1 MAMPQQQ
8 HYQGDDGWAKIA
20 DYLDAISAD
29 NVLLVTGNSMYRASG
44 AEQALEPIL
53 REREVTHL
61 TCLHTNPEDEDVRQ
75 LLNGIGNKE
84 SYQAIIAVGGGSV
97 IDTAKLLKAFWIK
110 PPSLDEYLGSEDNSE
125 LSPAALPLIA
135 VPSTAG
141 SGSEATR
148 FAVVYKNKKKYSV
161 EHEELLPNFSVVI
174 PPLLAS
180 VPQHVAASSGMDALC
195 QGIESYWS
203 IHSTNES
210 RKLAA
215 EAITLAWDWIEKA
228 VNDRSSEA
236 LNHMAKASHLAG
248 RAINITKTTA
258 PHAISYPMT
267 SYFGITHGHAV
278 GLLTARFLT
287 FNEGVTKE
295 DCLDARGPEW
305 VKKRL
310 HEVCVLFGEDTVDD
324 TAQGLTQKIKRIG
337 LEIDLK
343 QLGIITEEDI
353 KTIVANGLN
362 PERVKNNPRVV
373 TTNSARDVLSIV
385 HCP

>member
-1 MAMPQQQ
+1 MPEQQ

-20 DYLDAISAD
+20 DYLDAISAS
-29 NVLLVTGNSMYRASG
+29 NILLVTGNSMYRASG
-44 AEQALEPIL
+44 AEQALEPVL
-53 REREVTHL
+53 RKRKVTHL
-61 TCLHTNPEDEDVRQ
+61 TCFHANPRVENVNQ
-75 LLNGIGNKE
+75 LLDQIDNKE

-97 IDTAKLLKAFWIK
+97 IDVAKLLKAFRGNAAAVEK
-110 PPSLDEYLGSEDNSE
+110 HFNGDDK
-125 LSPAALPLIA
+125 LSPCELPLIA

-148 FAVVYKNKKKYSV
+148 FAVVYKDKEKFSIEYDW
-161 EHEELLPNFSVVI
+161 LLPDFSVVI
-174 PPLLAS
+174 PSLLAS
-180 VPQHVAASSGMDALC
+180 VPSHVAASSGMDALC

-203 IHSTNES
+203 IHSTDES
-210 RKLAA
+210 RKIAA
-215 EAITLAWDWIEKA
+215 EAITLAWNWIEKA
-228 VNDRSSEA
+228 VNERCPDA
-236 LNHMAKASHLAG
+236 LNHMAKASYLAG

-258 PHAISYPMT
+258 PHAVSYPMT

-278 GLLTARFLT
+278 GLLTARFLP
-287 FNEGVTKE
+287 FNEGVTEE
-295 DCLDARGPEW
+295 DCLDVRGPEW

-310 HEVCVLFGEDTVDD
+310 HEICALFGADTVDD
-324 TAQGLTQKIKRIG
+324 AAHALTQKIKRIG

-353 KTIVANGLN
+353 KTIVTNGLN

-373 TTNSARDVLSIV
+373 TSNSARDVLSIV

>member
-1 MAMPQQQ
+1 MPQQQ

-20 DYLDAISAD
+20 EYLDAISAD

-44 AEQALEPIL
+44 AEQALEPVL

-61 TCLHTNPEDEDVRQ
+61 TCLHTNPRDEDVRQ
-75 LLNGIGNKE
+75 LLNGIDNKE

-97 IDTAKLLKAFWIK
+97 IDTAKLLKAFWIN
-110 PPSLDEYLGSEDNSE
+110 PLSLDEYLGSEDNRE
-125 LSPAALPLIA
+125 LRPAALPLIA
-135 VPSTAG
+135 IPSTAG

-161 EHEELLPNFSVVI
+161 EHDDLLPNFSVVI

-203 IHSTNES
+203 IHSTDES

-215 EAITLAWDWIEKA
+215 EAITLAWNWIEKA

-258 PHAISYPMT
+258 PHAVSYPMT

-278 GLLTARFLT
+278 GLLTARFLI
-287 FNEGVTKE
+287 FNEGVTEE
-295 DCLDARGPEW
+295 DCLESRGPEW
-305 VKKRL
+305 VKQRL
-310 HEVCVLFGEDTVDD
+310 HEISAILGEDTVDD
-324 TAQGLTQKIKRIG
+324 AAQGLTQKTKSIG
-337 LEIDLK
+337 LKIDLSE
-343 QLGIITEEDI
+343 LGVRTEDDIDTIIQ
-353 KTIVANGLN
+353 NGSNLN
-362 PERVKNNPRVV
+362 RLNNNPRKVD
-373 TTNSARDVLSIV
+373 AGSIRLLLRM
-385 HCP
+385 PS

>member
-20 DYLDAISAD
+20 EYLDAVSAR
-29 NVLLVTGNSMYRASG
+29 NILLVTGNSMYRASG

-53 REREVTHL
+53 REKEVTHL
-61 TCLHTNPEDEDVRQ
+61 TCFHTNPRVEDVSQ
-75 LLNGIGNKE
+75 LLNQIDNKE
-84 SYQAIIAVGGGSV
+84 SYQVIIAVGGGSV
-97 IDTAKLLKAFWIK
+97 IDTAKLLKAFWIN
-110 PPSLDEYLGSEDNSE
+110 PLSLDEYLSTEDDSE
-125 LSPAALPLIA
+125 LSPASLPLIA
-135 VPSTAG
+135 IPSTAG

-161 EHEELLPNFSVVI
+161 EHDKLLPDFSVVI

-203 IHSTNES
+203 IHSTDES

-215 EAITLAWDWIEKA
+215 EAITLAWNWIEKA
-228 VNDRSSEA
+228 VNDRSSDA
-236 LNHMAKASHLAG
+236 LNHMAQASHLAG

-287 FNEGVTKE
+287 FNEGVTEE

-305 VKKRL
+305 VKQRL
-310 HEVCVLFGEDTVDD
+310 REINIKLGVITGDQASDTLSKKV
-324 TAQGLTQKIKRIG
+324 TSLG
-337 LEIDLK
+337 LEASFS
-343 QLGIITEEDI
+343 QLGIKTQDDI
-353 KTIVANGLN
+353 ELIIENGFD
-362 PERVKNNPRVV
+362 PERVKNNPRAI
-373 TTNSARDVLSIV
+373 NASSMRRLISSWG
-385 HCP
+385 

>member
-1 MAMPQQQ
+1 MPQQQ

-20 DYLDAISAD
+20 KYLDAISAD

-44 AEQALEPIL
+44 AEQALEPVL

-61 TCLHTNPEDEDVRQ
+61 TCFHTNPRVEDVTH
-75 LLNGIGNKE
+75 LLEQIDNKE

-97 IDTAKLLKAFWIK
+97 IDTAKLLKAFLGN
-110 PPSLDEYLGSEDNSE
+110 PLSLDEYLGGEDHRKLNT
-125 LSPAALPLIA
+125 AALPLIA

-148 FAVVYKNKKKYSV
+148 FAVVYKNKEKYSV
-161 EHEELLPNFSVVI
+161 EHDGLLPDLSVVI
-174 PPLLAS
+174 PSLLKS
-180 VPQHVAASSGMDALC
+180 VPMKIAAASGMDGLC

-203 IHSTNES
+203 IHSTDQS

-215 EAITLAWDWIEKA
+215 EAIGLAWNWIEKA
-228 VNDRSSEA
+228 VRDRSSEA
-236 LNHMAKASHLAG
+236 LDYMAKASHLAG

-258 PHAISYPMT
+258 PHAVSYPMT

-287 FNEGVTKE
+287 FNEGVTEE
-295 DCLDARGPEW
+295 DCLDARGQQW
-305 VKKRL
+305 VKERL
-310 HEVCVLFGEDTVDD
+310 REISALLGADTVDD
-324 TAQGLTQKIKRIG
+324 AAQALTQKIKRIG
-337 LEIDLK
+337 LEISLN

-353 KTIVANGLN
+353 ETIVTHGLN

-373 TTNSARDVLSIV
+373 TLDTARDVLSNG